1 MLLNDQENSDE
12 IKEEIKKYI
21 EIIDNENMKNQN
33 LWGAARTLLSNFK
46 MEIYSNSTLPQEIRK
61 VTNKQSNV
69 TYEATGERRI
79 KNPKVSRR
87 KEIIQIRTE
96 INEIGMKK
104 ARAKIIKFSCL
115 RRYKYKPLDRI
126 LGEKKEE
133 DSN

>member
-21 EIIDNENMKNQN
+21 EIMDNENTKNQN
-33 LWGAARTLLSNFK
+33 LWGAARTLLSTFK
-46 MEIYSNSTLPQEIRK
+46 MEIYSNSTLPQDLRK

-69 TYEATGERRI
+69 TYEATRKRRI
-79 KNPKVSRR
+79 KNPDVSRR

-104 ARAKIIKFSCL
+104 AIAKIHKIRLFEKIK
-115 RRYKYKPLDRI
+115 I
-126 LGEKKEE
+126 
-133 DSN
+133 